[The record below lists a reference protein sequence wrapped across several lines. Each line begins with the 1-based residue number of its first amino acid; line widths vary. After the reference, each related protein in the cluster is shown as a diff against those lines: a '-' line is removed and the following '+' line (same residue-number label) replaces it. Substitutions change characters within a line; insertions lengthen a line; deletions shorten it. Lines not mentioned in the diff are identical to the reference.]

1 MGKTDVGHLVGMGCT
16 LTSELVLLFL
26 YVGVIALWHASTTA
40 VWRAVRQVS
49 WC

>member
-1 MGKTDVGHLVGMGCT
+1 MGKTDVGHLVGMDAR

-26 YVGVIALWHASTTA
+26 YVGVIARGTPSTTV
-40 VWRAVRQVS
+40 VWLAVRQVS